1 MKIRDFSAPDT
12 RPLLVKAADYRNS
25 REDSYMPPITLGR
38 PKAKSKEA
46 RRVMAMD
53 ACVKNVLSGIQD
65 ELSYMAMPKFLGYA
79 MLSNISQEALIRA
92 GVETIADEMTRKFV
106 EWTYDDDDGNDA
118 EKKEKLITEMQQ
130 QSEKY
135 KLKEVFNDALV
146 KDGNFGG
153 CLIYIDVGDLD
164 DEEAAEPLVLKKETF
179 KKGSFRGFKVIEPIN
194 IYPGSY
200 NTSDPTSKDYFK
212 PEYWYILGR
221 RYHASRFI
229 YIASNEAPLLLKPAY
244 NFFGIPRAQL
254 ALDYVAQ
261 FVANR
266 ESAQELLNKFSLT
279 CWKTNMGQEL
289 QGKSLGDLTNRAKLF
304 NKMKHNS
311 GVMLL
316 DKETEDMVQINTPL
330 GGVREIVEMS
340 LNLLTAVWRIPK
352 IKYLGEGEG
361 GLNASSV
368 EQMRSFYDFILSQK
382 EKVLTQPMETVL
394 KIFQLNLGYDINEA
408 LGFKFPSLVEMD
420 ESERAN
426 LNKLQADRDNIYLA
440 AGVLSQEEVR
450 QRLSMDKDSGY
461 SMIDID
467 KVPEMPEEPL
477 KDAEK
482 VDSDE
487 EDRIA
492 ADMAMDD
499 RWITIGHKDAD
510 ENGEGGRKG
519 RHIHLDDGETP
530 EEAIEELKDND
541 NKKPDKQEKE
551 NKEQKE
557 VEEKNKTEKEPVK
570 SEKASGQKAVK
581 EMTDVELETKEEEL
595 RDKVLKYK
603 TDKDN
608 FIKDNEEYKK
618 LLEEYNITA
627 NRFYQTPYSNED
639 LKKELKDKKDGLSG
653 RLVDKQD
660 ELEYEFDKKNV
671 DKLREY
677 NEKIEEIRLEKA
689 ARLEYGKEDIRKR
702 VKELNDEQLDN
713 RRIVLNRHKVDVE
726 SKIKDKLYDD
736 EKYISLK
743 NEYNKLRSEKEAM
756 GYNLSEEEYKKKV
769 ALERKMSD
777 LNSEIDSMIRK
788 NIAEQSSETREIDKE
803 LSIINEE
810 RTERY
815 EKRKKEEK
823 ERFEK
828 EREEKAQKGR
838 QIAKD
843 NYYPKTIA
851 GVARGKEMSVEEAD
865 SGNPNPRFNSGESGY
880 GINCQSCVVCYEAR
894 LRGYD
899 VTTKPNKRGSKLAVL
914 ARGTN
919 KAWIDPETGL
929 EPEYITPDTSV
940 KNSAKYYKF
949 LEDTIEKG
957 KRYNLGF
964 AWKGRRRTGHIVS
977 IIRGNDGLEI
987 YDPQSGK
994 KYVGDELKN
1003 YLGRI
1008 SYRTTIKSV
1017 VAGQAWGPIK
1027 EVSSVELLR
1036 VDNLAF
1042 NPEFMNDIMEKKQ

>member
-25 REDSYMPPITLGR
+25 KEDSYMPPITLGR
-38 PKAKSKEA
+38 PTAKSKEA
-46 RRVMAMD
+46 KRVMAMD

-106 EWTYDDDDGNDA
+106 EFTYDDDDGNEA
-118 EKKEKLITEMQQ
+118 EKKEKLIMEMESQAA
-130 QSEKY
+130 KY
-135 KLKEVFNDALV
+135 KLKETFNDALI

-212 PEYWYILGR
+212 PKYWYILGK

-426 LNKLQADRDNIYLA
+426 LNKMQADRDNIYLA

-450 QRLSMDKDSGY
+450 QRLSMDKNSGY

-467 KVPEMPEEPL
+467 DVPEMPEEPL

-492 ADMAMDD
+492 ADE
-499 RWITIGHKDAD
+499 I
-510 ENGEGGRKG
+510 
-519 RHIHLDDGETP
+519 
-530 EEAIEELKDND
+530 IEEKKEIVKDVVMDEFVENEHPRDKSGRFIDKVRGLFKKSGFNSSSKNSTQKKEIHPDDLK
-541 NKKPDKQEKE
+541 KIKEKLE
-551 NKEQKE
+551 PLDKE
-557 VEEKNKTEKEPVK
+557 VFVGYDSNGKKIGFGNGGEESVGIPEKLLKELKGGIVFHNHPSGGPLSAEDLMVAAENEIPEVAVITSGGKTYHIIINDFEKIK
-570 SEKASGQKAVK
+570 SLAK
-581 EMTDVELETKEEEL
+581 ELES
-595 RDKVLKYK
+595 RYPVY
-603 TDKDN
+603 
-608 FIKDNEEYKK
+608 
-618 LLEEYNITA
+618 
-627 NRFYQTPYSNED
+627 RQRNED
-639 LKKELKDKKDGLSG
+639 LVEELVKHGKIKKEDSYKEFLSITFKDFEKFYKS
-653 RLVDKQD
+653 
-660 ELEYEFDKKNV
+660 
-671 DKLREY
+671 
-677 NEKIEEIRLEKA
+677 NE
-689 ARLEYGKEDIRKR
+689 
-702 VKELNDEQLDN
+702 
-713 RRIVLNRHKVDVE
+713 
-726 SKIKDKLYDD
+726 
-736 EKYISLK
+736 EKY
-743 NEYNKLRSEKEAM
+743 
-756 GYNLSEEEYKKKV
+756 
-769 ALERKMSD
+769 D
-777 LNSEIDSMIRK
+777 
-788 NIAEQSSETREIDKE
+788 
-803 LSIINEE
+803 
-810 RTERY
+810 
-815 EKRKKEEK
+815 
-823 ERFEK
+823 
-828 EREEKAQKGR
+828 
-838 QIAKD
+838 
-843 NYYPKTIA
+843 
-851 GVARGKEMSVEEAD
+851 
-865 SGNPNPRFNSGESGY
+865 
-880 GINCQSCVVCYEAR
+880 
-894 LRGYD
+894 
-899 VTTKPNKRGSKLAVL
+899 
-914 ARGTN
+914 
-919 KAWIDPETGL
+919 
-929 EPEYITPDTSV
+929 
-940 KNSAKYYKF
+940 YKF
-949 LEDTIEKG
+949 
-957 KRYNLGF
+957 
-964 AWKGRRRTGHIVS
+964 
-977 IIRGNDGLEI
+977 
-987 YDPQSGK
+987 
-994 KYVGDELKN
+994 
-1003 YLGRI
+1003 
-1008 SYRTTIKSV
+1008 
-1017 VAGQAWGPIK
+1017 
-1027 EVSSVELLR
+1027 
-1036 VDNLAF
+1036 
-1042 NPEFMNDIMEKKQ
+1042 IMYK

>member
-1 MKIRDFSAPDT
+1 MKVRDFSAPDT

-38 PKAKSKEA
+38 PNAKSKEA
-46 RRVMAMD
+46 KRVMAMD
-53 ACVKNVLSGIQD
+53 ANIKNVLSGIQD

-106 EWTYDDDDGNDA
+106 EFTYDDDDGNEA
-118 EKKEKLITEMQQ
+118 EKKEKLIMEMESQAA
-130 QSEKY
+130 KY
-135 KLKEVFNDALV
+135 KLKETFNDALI

-179 KKGSFRGFKVIEPIN
+179 KKGSFRGFRVIEPIN

-200 NTSDPTSKDYFK
+200 NTSDPTSEDYFK

-382 EKVLTQPMETVL
+382 EKVLTQPMEIVL

-440 AGVLSQEEVR
+440 AGVISQEEVR
-450 QRLSMDKDSGY
+450 QRLSMDKNSGY

-467 KVPEMPEEPL
+467 DVPEMPEEPL

-487 EDRIA
+487 EDRVA
-492 ADMAMDD
+492 ADEA
-499 RWITIGHKDAD
+499 
-510 ENGEGGRKG
+510 
-519 RHIHLDDGETP
+519 P
-530 EEAIEELKDND
+530 EEV
-541 NKKPDKQEKE
+541 KKEI
-551 NKEQKE
+551 
-557 VEEKNKTEKEPVK
+557 T
-570 SEKASGQKAVK
+570 
-581 EMTDVELETKEEEL
+581 TDEI
-595 RDKVLKYK
+595 
-603 TDKDN
+603 
-608 FIKDNEEYKK
+608 IKDEKPTFIQKVKGLFKK
-618 LLEEYNITA
+618 GA
-627 NRFYQTPYSNED
+627 
-639 LKKELKDKKDGLSG
+639 
-653 RLVDKQD
+653 
-660 ELEYEFDKKNV
+660 
-671 DKLREY
+671 
-677 NEKIEEIRLEKA
+677 
-689 ARLEYGKEDIRKR
+689 
-702 VKELNDEQLDN
+702 
-713 RRIVLNRHKVDVE
+713 
-726 SKIKDKLYDD
+726 
-736 EKYISLK
+736 
-743 NEYNKLRSEKEAM
+743 
-756 GYNLSEEEYKKKV
+756 
-769 ALERKMSD
+769 
-777 LNSEIDSMIRK
+777 
-788 NIAEQSSETREIDKE
+788 
-803 LSIINEE
+803 
-810 RTERY
+810 
-815 EKRKKEEK
+815 
-823 ERFEK
+823 
-828 EREEKAQKGR
+828 
-838 QIAKD
+838 
-843 NYYPKTIA
+843 
-851 GVARGKEMSVEEAD
+851 
-865 SGNPNPRFNSGESGY
+865 
-880 GINCQSCVVCYEAR
+880 
-894 LRGYD
+894 
-899 VTTKPNKRGSKLAVL
+899 
-914 ARGTN
+914 
-919 KAWIDPETGL
+919 
-929 EPEYITPDTSV
+929 
-940 KNSAKYYKF
+940 
-949 LEDTIEKG
+949 
-957 KRYNLGF
+957 
-964 AWKGRRRTGHIVS
+964 
-977 IIRGNDGLEI
+977 
-987 YDPQSGK
+987 
-994 KYVGDELKN
+994 
-1003 YLGRI
+1003 
-1008 SYRTTIKSV
+1008 
-1017 VAGQAWGPIK
+1017 
-1027 EVSSVELLR
+1027 
-1036 VDNLAF
+1036 
-1042 NPEFMNDIMEKKQ
+1042 

>member
-1 MKIRDFSAPDT
+1 MKVRDFSAPDT

-25 REDSYMPPITLGR
+25 REDNYMPPITLGR

-106 EWTYDDDDGNDA
+106 EFTYDDDDGNDA
-118 EKKEKLITEMQQ
+118 EKKEKLIADMESQAA
-130 QSEKY
+130 KY
-135 KLKEVFNDALV
+135 KLKETFNDALI

-179 KKGSFRGFKVIEPIN
+179 KKGSFRGFRVIEPIN

-200 NTSDPTSKDYFK
+200 NTSDPTSEDYFK

-426 LNKLQADRDNIYLA
+426 LNKMQADRDNIYLA
-440 AGVLSQEEVR
+440 AGVISQEEVR
-450 QRLSMDKDSGY
+450 QRLSMDKNSGY

-467 KVPEMPEEPL
+467 DVPEMPEEPL

-492 ADMAMDD
+492 ADADIKEEKKEIVMDEFIENEHPRD
-499 RWITIGHKDAD
+499 KSGRFIDKIRGLFKDKKSGFNLSSKNSTQKKEIHPDDLKKIKETIEPLTKEVFIGYDSKGNKIGFG
-510 ENGEGGRKG
+510 NGEEETVGIPKNLIPKLKGGIVFHNHPTGGPFSAEDLKVAAENEIPELVVIAKG
-519 RHIHLDDGETP
+519 GKTYHL
-530 EEAIEELKDND
+530 IIND
-541 NKKPDKQEKE
+541 FEKI
-551 NKEQKE
+551 KTLAKE
-557 VEEKNKTEKEPVK
+557 VEARYSVYRERNEDF
-570 SEKASGQKAVK
+570 VK
-581 EMTDVELETKEEEL
+581 ELV
-595 RDKVLKYK
+595 KY
-603 TDKDN
+603 
-608 FIKDNEEYKK
+608 
-618 LLEEYNITA
+618 
-627 NRFYQTPYSNED
+627 
-639 LKKELKDKKDGLSG
+639 G
-653 RLVDKQD
+653 
-660 ELEYEFDKKNV
+660 
-671 DKLREY
+671 
-677 NEKIEEIRLEKA
+677 KIEEKNA
-689 ARLEYGKEDIRKR
+689 
-702 VKELNDEQLDN
+702 
-713 RRIVLNRHKVDVE
+713 E
-726 SKIKDKLYDD
+726 SKFFEESIKD
-736 EKYISLK
+736 
-743 NEYNKLRSEKEAM
+743 
-756 GYNLSEEEYKKKV
+756 
-769 ALERKMSD
+769 
-777 LNSEIDSMIRK
+777 
-788 NIAEQSSETREIDKE
+788 
-803 LSIINEE
+803 
-810 RTERY
+810 
-815 EKRKKEEK
+815 
-823 ERFEK
+823 FEK
-828 EREEKAQKGR
+828 FYKGNEN
-838 QIAKD
+838 K
-843 NYYPKTIA
+843 
-851 GVARGKEMSVEEAD
+851 
-865 SGNPNPRFNSGESGY
+865 
-880 GINCQSCVVCYEAR
+880 
-894 LRGYD
+894 YD
-899 VTTKPNKRGSKLAVL
+899 
-914 ARGTN
+914 
-919 KAWIDPETGL
+919 
-929 EPEYITPDTSV
+929 
-940 KNSAKYYKF
+940 YKF
-949 LEDTIEKG
+949 
-957 KRYNLGF
+957 
-964 AWKGRRRTGHIVS
+964 
-977 IIRGNDGLEI
+977 
-987 YDPQSGK
+987 
-994 KYVGDELKN
+994 
-1003 YLGRI
+1003 
-1008 SYRTTIKSV
+1008 
-1017 VAGQAWGPIK
+1017 
-1027 EVSSVELLR
+1027 
-1036 VDNLAF
+1036 
-1042 NPEFMNDIMEKKQ
+1042 IMYE